1 MDSNPVAVTWGEM
14 TYTFSKILEKYRWLS
29 FFSGNAGREPVTL
42 LKNDLVY
49 KFFAYFEWRYYA
61 YLHGCFLCH
70 LDVRGRCSDFFD
82 YITFL
87 KIPYAGVYFQKLCNL
102 KVFKISRDSLEQQYS
117 KWGYQENFKPIYF
130 LYEKILSVKKNSKP
144 NCKTYNFYP
153 LRSFCAREK
162 ILSLL
167 SFTRLFLF
175 C

>member
-87 KIPYAGVYFQKLCNL
+87 KIPYESF
-102 KVFKISRDSLEQQYS
+102 ISETLQSEGIQDQQ
-117 KWGYQENFKPIYF
+117 GFF
-130 LYEKILSVKKNSKP
+130 GTVV
-144 NCKTYNFYP
+144 
-153 LRSFCAREK
+153 
-162 ILSLL
+162 
-167 SFTRLFLF
+167 
-175 C
+175 